1 MAKITPASSGTP
13 TKHYKMFLDNLWKLA
28 YFVGTTETW
37 YGKQVKILLKQ
48 VRTARRELPLVER
61 KIAKLEKSKLS
72 KADERKFEEL
82 DERAYDLVDIDV
94 LDPLEEKL
102 FRQYPELLRVLGLSH
117 LITIFEGYLVDIVRG
132 VFLTHPDA
140 LKSGKQLNAETVL
153 QLGGQKQI
161 VSYLAEKEVE
171 ELLYKGFPEVVD
183 YFDKKFSINLNA
195 STVPAE
201 QVVEILA
208 TRNIHVHNRGMVSR
222 RYLQCVKKSTLR
234 IGTYKPITREYL
246 RDSINLISK
255 IAKFIDTE
263 VQRKYFA
270 NPSPRETY

>member
-1 MAKITPASSGTP
+1 MVKIIPASSGTP
-13 TKHYKMFLDNLWKLA
+13 TKHYKTFLDNLEKLA
-28 YFVGTTETW
+28 YFVGTTEAW
-37 YGKQVKILLKQ
+37 YEKQVKILLKQ

-61 KIAKLEKSKLS
+61 KIDKLVEKSKLS
-72 KADERKFEEL
+72 KADEKKL
-82 DERAYDLVDIDV
+82 DRLDDKACDLVDIDV
-94 LDPLEEKL
+94 FNPPHVKQ

-117 LITIFEGYLVDIVRG
+117 LVTIFEGYLVDVVRE

-140 LKSGKQLNAETVL
+140 LKSGRQLKAETVL

-161 VSYLAEKEVE
+161 VSHLAEMEVE

-195 STVPAE
+195 LTVPAE

-222 RYLQCVKKSTLR
+222 RYLQCLKKSTLK
-234 IGTYKPITREYL
+234 IGTYKSITKEYL

-255 IAKFIDTE
+255 IVEFIDTK
-263 VQRKYFA
+263 VQIKYFA
-270 NPSPRETY
+270 NPNLR